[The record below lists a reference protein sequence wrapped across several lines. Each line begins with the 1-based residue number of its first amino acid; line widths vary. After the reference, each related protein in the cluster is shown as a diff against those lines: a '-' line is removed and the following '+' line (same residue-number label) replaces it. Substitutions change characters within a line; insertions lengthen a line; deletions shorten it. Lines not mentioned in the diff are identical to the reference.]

1 MNLIPVSSKIN
12 FLLRFGKN
20 KEIEMNQDTDID
32 TIRDLKLIGKLKE
45 GEKILITYR
54 IVRHDS
60 LLTSLERTWY
70 KETRD
75 MTLKFVRNTINR
87 AFDMLELNRGKSGEY
102 DKKQNENIIQDL
114 RDSLIGI
121 TNLKETYEND
131 TSFGCSMDALY
142 QQIEAKL
149 ITYQEKPKDSA
160 SKNNLKI

>member
-142 QQIEAKL
+142 NIPGKAKR
-149 ITYQEKPKDSA
+149 
-160 SKNNLKI
+160 